1 MPASVKIR
9 TSQSKY
15 VISMVKYQIL
25 IFKFQISNNQIL
37 LAIWFLESSREIF
50 GEKIKQ
56 NDEQDQ
62 KNDHNK
68 IPLLPASEQ
77 RGLIV
82 VGVHF
87 LFSNEIAMKPSTSP
101 MISPTFIRRT
111 KMPMAR
117 PNTMAATPAIFL
129 LVISACCSLFT
140 QML

>member
-1 MPASVKIR
+1 MPASVRIR
-9 TSQSKY
+9 TTQSKY
-15 VISMVKYQIL
+15 VISLVKYQTH
-25 IFKFQISNNQIL
+25 FQIPGLKTVVNPEFVIS
-37 LAIWFLESSREIF
+37 FLESLREIF

-77 RGLIV
+77 WGLIV
-82 VGVHF
+82 AGVHF
-87 LFSNEIAMKPSTSP
+87 LFSNEIAMKPSTNP

-111 KMPMAR
+111 RMPMAR
-117 PNTMAATPAIFL
+117 PSTMAATPAIFL

-140 QML
+140 